1 MILGDGQ
8 CDVGPTP
15 DLKSGTRP
23 TRTFPLGFDFHA
35 FALCHAGVVVSSIV
49 LPAHRKQH
57 FVTHALW
64 TVVCAEQL
72 VGWLYD
78 SYHVSDLM

>member
-8 CDVGPTP
+8 CDVRLAPG
-15 DLKSGTRP
+15 LKSGTRP
-23 TRTFPLGFDFHA
+23 TRTFPRGFDFHA

-49 LPAHRKQH
+49 LPAHRQQH

-64 TVVCAEQL
+64 TVVRVCGTISGMVVRQL
-72 VGWLYD
+72 PRQ
-78 SYHVSDLM
+78 